1 MCKHFCCIKI
11 RYRLNLQD
19 LNIFMMDTPFV
30 YDRFVTGKNFVG
42 RKTECTILSNLL
54 EGGEHIYIYGR
65 PKSGKMSIVQQAL
78 FNRRMAGKQFMVAHV
93 SLSNVRNL
101 EQFLLK
107 FGTAVIKAVSST
119 AGEYESLV
127 QRHLEGTHFVF
138 DRSRF
143 ASCDE
148 VVSLN
153 WTPDMNDV
161 YKMIRLPQR
170 IAEERCRPYFVILE
184 DFQNL
189 MLADEYEDVFKQM
202 EELFRD
208 RDRTRPASA
217 SFIMAG
223 SQVNAMKYIFEEKKF
238 FYRLVEKINIGVV
251 DDREIIEYIV
261 KGFMVSGK
269 VIEREL
275 VLGACK
281 LFRGDMWYLNHFTSI
296 CDTMSRGY
304 INEGILME
312 ALRTIISIHEPRF
325 YAIVNDL
332 TDHQLSLLL
341 AILDGVTRFSA
352 SEVIEKYRLNSS
364 ANVRRVKDALKKKEV
379 ITFNEKDEP
388 VILDPLFEYWVSN
401 HYFER
406 K

>member
-1 MCKHFCCIKI
+1 
-11 RYRLNLQD
+11 
-19 LNIFMMDTPFV
+19 MMDTPFI

-42 RKTECTILSNLL
+42 RKTECAILSNLL
-54 EGGEHIYIYGR
+54 EAGEHIYLYGR

-78 FNRRMAGKQFMVAHV
+78 FNRRMSGKQFMVAHV
-93 SLSNVRNL
+93 SLSNIRNL
-101 EQFLLK
+101 EQFLIK
-107 FGTAVIKAVSST
+107 FGTAVIKSVSST

-127 QRHLEGTHFVF
+127 QKHLEGTHFVF

-153 WTPDMNDV
+153 WIPDMNDV
-161 YKMIRLPQR
+161 CKMIRMPQR
-170 IAEERCRPYFVILE
+170 IAEERCRPYYIIME

-189 MLADEYEDVFKQM
+189 MLADDYEDVFKII
-202 EELFRD
+202 EEFFSERD
-208 RDRTRPASA
+208 RMKPASA
-217 SFIMAG
+217 SFIMSG

-238 FYRLVEKINIGVV
+238 FYRQVEKINMGVV

-269 VIEREL
+269 VIERDL

-281 LFRGDMWYLNHFTSI
+281 LFRGDMWYMNHFTAI

-325 YAIVNDL
+325 YSIVNDL

-352 SEVIEKYRLNSS
+352 SDVIERYRLNSS

-388 VILDPLFEYWVSN
+388 VILDPLFEYWVRN

-406 K
+406 R

>member
-1 MCKHFCCIKI
+1 
-11 RYRLNLQD
+11 
-19 LNIFMMDTPFV
+19 
-30 YDRFVTGKNFVG
+30 
-42 RKTECTILSNLL
+42 
-54 EGGEHIYIYGR
+54 
-65 PKSGKMSIVQQAL
+65 MSVVQQTL
-78 FNRRMAGKQFMVAHV
+78 FNRRMAGRQFMVAHV

-107 FGTAVIKAVSST
+107 FGTAVIKSVSST
-119 AGEYESLV
+119 AGEYEALV
-127 QRHLEGTHFVF
+127 TKYLEGTHFVF

-153 WTPDMNDV
+153 WAPDMDDV

-170 IAEERCRPYFVILE
+170 IAEERCRPYYVILE
-184 DFQNL
+184 DFQNI
-189 MLADEYEDVFKQM
+189 MNADEYDDVFKKM
-202 EELFRD
+202 EELFRE
-208 RDRTRPASA
+208 RNRNLPGAA
-217 SFIMAG
+217 SFIIAG
-223 SQVNAMKYIFEEKKF
+223 SQVNAMKYIFEEKKY
-238 FYRLVEKINIGVV
+238 FYRLVERVNLGVV

-269 VIEREL
+269 VIERDL

-281 LFRGDMWYLNHFTSI
+281 LFRGDMWYLNHFISI

-312 ALRTIISIHEPRF
+312 ALKTIISIHEPRF

-341 AILDGVTRFSA
+341 AVLDGVTRFSA

-388 VILDPLFEYWVSN
+388 VIIDPLFEYWVSN
-401 HYFER
+401 HFFER
-406 K
+406 R

>member
-1 MCKHFCCIKI
+1 
-11 RYRLNLQD
+11 
-19 LNIFMMDTPFV
+19 MDTPFV
-30 YDRFVTGKNFVG
+30 YDRFVTGKNFIG
-42 RKTECTILSNLL
+42 RKTECTIMSNLL
-54 EGGEHIYIYGR
+54 ESGEHIVLYGR
-65 PKSGKMSIVQQAL
+65 PKSGKMSIVQQTL
-78 FNRRMAGKQFMVAHV
+78 FNRRMSGRQFMVAHA

-119 AGEYESLV
+119 AVEYEALITKY
-127 QRHLEGTHFVF
+127 LDGTHFVF

-170 IAEERCRPYFVILE
+170 IAEERCRPYYVILE
-184 DFQNL
+184 DFQNI
-189 MLADEYEDVFKQM
+189 MLAEEYDYVFKLM
-202 EELFRD
+202 EELFRE
-208 RDRTRPASA
+208 RNRMQPASA
-217 SFIMAG
+217 SFIIVG
-223 SQVNAMKYIFEEKKF
+223 SQVNAMKFIFEEKKY
-238 FYRLVEKINIGVV
+238 FYRLVEKITMSAV

-269 VIEREL
+269 VIERDL

-312 ALRTIISIHEPRF
+312 ALKTIISIHEPRF

-401 HYFER
+401 HFFER
-406 K
+406 R

>member
-1 MCKHFCCIKI
+1 
-11 RYRLNLQD
+11 
-19 LNIFMMDTPFV
+19 MDTPFI

-42 RKTECTILSNLL
+42 RKMECTILSNLL
-54 EGGEHIYIYGR
+54 ESGENIVVYGR
-65 PKSGKMSIVQQAL
+65 PKSGKMSIVQQTL
-78 FNRRMAGKQFMVAHV
+78 FNRRMAGKQFMVAPV
-93 SLSNVRNL
+93 CLSNIRNL

-107 FGTAVIKAVSST
+107 FGTAVIKSVSST
-119 AGEYESLV
+119 ASEYEALISKYLDS
-127 QRHLEGTHFVF
+127 THFVF

-143 ASCDE
+143 SSCDE

-161 YKMIRLPQR
+161 FKMIRLPQR
-170 IAEERCRPYFVILE
+170 IAEERNRPYYIILE
-184 DFQNL
+184 DFQNI
-189 MLADEYEDVFKQM
+189 MLADEYEEVFKQM
-202 EELFRD
+202 EDLFRE
-208 RDRTRPASA
+208 RNKVAP
-217 SFIMAG
+217 FIMAG
-223 SQVNAMKYIFEEKKF
+223 SQVNAMKYIFEEKKY
-238 FYRLVEKINIGVV
+238 FYRLVEKINLGVV

-269 VIEREL
+269 VIERDL

-281 LFRGDMWYLNHFTSI
+281 LFRGDMWYLNHFISI

-325 YAIVNDL
+325 YAIINDL

-388 VILDPLFEYWVSN
+388 VIIDPLFEYWVSN

-406 K
+406 R

>member
-1 MCKHFCCIKI
+1 
-11 RYRLNLQD
+11 
-19 LNIFMMDTPFV
+19 MMDTPFI

-42 RKTECTILSNLL
+42 RKAECTILSNLL
-54 EGGEHIYIYGR
+54 ESGENVFIYGR
-65 PKSGKMSIVQQAL
+65 PKSGKMSVVQQTL
-78 FNRRMAGKQFMVAHV
+78 FNRRMAGRQFMVAHV
-93 SLSNVRNL
+93 SLFNVRNL

-119 AGEYESLV
+119 ATEYESLIV
-127 QRHLEGTHFVF
+127 KYLEGTHFVF

-148 VVSLN
+148 VVSMN

-161 YKMIRLPQR
+161 NMMLRLPYR
-170 IAEERCRPYFVILE
+170 IAEERGKAYYVILE
-184 DFQNL
+184 EFQNI
-189 MLADEYEDVFKQM
+189 MFADEYEGVFKQM
-202 EELFRD
+202 EDILRERN
-208 RDRTRPASA
+208 RSV

-223 SQVNAMKYIFEEKKF
+223 SQVNAMKYIFEEKKY
-238 FYRLVEKINIGVV
+238 FYRLVEKIGMSVV

-261 KGFMVSGK
+261 KGFMISGK
-269 VIEREL
+269 VIERDL

-281 LFRGDMWYLNHFTSI
+281 LFRADMWYLNHFISI

-312 ALRTIISIHEPRF
+312 ALKTIISIHEPRF
-325 YAIVNDL
+325 YAVVNDL
-332 TDHQLSLLL
+332 TDHQLSLLQ

-401 HYFER
+401 HYFEKR
-406 K
+406 

>member
-1 MCKHFCCIKI
+1 
-11 RYRLNLQD
+11 
-19 LNIFMMDTPFV
+19 MDTPFV
-30 YDRFVTGKNFVG
+30 YDRFVTGKNFIG
-42 RKTECTILSNLL
+42 RKTECTIMSNLL
-54 EGGEHIYIYGR
+54 ESGEHIVLYGR
-65 PKSGKMSIVQQAL
+65 PKSGKMSIVQQTL
-78 FNRRMAGKQFMVAHV
+78 FNRRMSGRQFMVAHA

-119 AGEYESLV
+119 AVEYEALITKY
-127 QRHLEGTHFVF
+127 LDGTHFVF

-170 IAEERCRPYFVILE
+170 IAEERCRPYYVILE
-184 DFQNL
+184 DFQNI
-189 MLADEYEDVFKQM
+189 MLAEEYDDVFKLM
-202 EELFRD
+202 EELFRE
-208 RDRTRPASA
+208 RNRMQPASA
-217 SFIMAG
+217 SFIIAG
-223 SQVNAMKYIFEEKKF
+223 SQVNAMKFIFEEKKY
-238 FYRLVEKINIGVV
+238 FYRLVEKITMSTV

-269 VIEREL
+269 VIERDL

-312 ALRTIISIHEPRF
+312 ALKTIISIHEPRF
-325 YAIVNDL
+325 YVIVNDL

-401 HYFER
+401 HFFER
-406 K
+406 R

>member
-1 MCKHFCCIKI
+1 
-11 RYRLNLQD
+11 
-19 LNIFMMDTPFV
+19 MDTPFV
-30 YDRFVTGKNFVG
+30 YDRFVTGKNFIG
-42 RKTECTILSNLL
+42 RKTECTIMSNLL
-54 EGGEHIYIYGR
+54 ESGEHIVLYGR
-65 PKSGKMSIVQQAL
+65 PKSGKMSIVQQTL
-78 FNRRMAGKQFMVAHV
+78 FNRRMSGRQFMVAHA

-119 AGEYESLV
+119 AVEYEALITKY
-127 QRHLEGTHFVF
+127 LDGTHFVF

-170 IAEERCRPYFVILE
+170 IAEERCRPYYVILE
-184 DFQNL
+184 DFQNI
-189 MLADEYEDVFKQM
+189 MLAEEYDDVFKLM
-202 EELFRD
+202 EELFRE
-208 RDRTRPASA
+208 RNRMQPASA
-217 SFIMAG
+217 SFIIAG
-223 SQVNAMKYIFEEKKF
+223 SQVNAMKFIFEEKKY
-238 FYRLVEKINIGVV
+238 FYRLVEKITMSAV

-269 VIEREL
+269 VIERDL

-281 LFRGDMWYLNHFTSI
+281 LFRGDMGYLNHFTSI

-312 ALRTIISIHEPRF
+312 ALKTIISIHEPRF

-341 AILDGVTRFSA
+341 AILDGGTRFSA

-388 VILDPLFEYWVSN
+388 MILDPLFEYWVSN
-401 HYFER
+401 HFFER
-406 K
+406 R

>member
-1 MCKHFCCIKI
+1 
-11 RYRLNLQD
+11 
-19 LNIFMMDTPFV
+19 MDTPFV
-30 YDRFVTGKNFVG
+30 YDRFVTGKNFIG

-54 EGGEHIYIYGR
+54 ESGEHVVLYGR
-65 PKSGKMSIVQQAL
+65 PKSGKMSVVQQTL
-78 FNRRMAGKQFMVAHV
+78 FNRRMAGRQFMVAHI

-107 FGTAVIKAVSST
+107 FGTAVIKSVSST
-119 AGEYESLV
+119 AGEYEALV
-127 QRHLEGTHFVF
+127 TKYLEGTHFVF

-153 WTPDMNDV
+153 WAPDMDDV

-170 IAEERCRPYFVILE
+170 IAEERCRPYYVILE
-184 DFQNL
+184 DFQNI
-189 MLADEYEDVFKQM
+189 MNADEYDDVFKKM
-202 EELFRD
+202 EELFRE
-208 RDRTRPASA
+208 RNRNLPGAA
-217 SFIMAG
+217 SFIIAG
-223 SQVNAMKYIFEEKKF
+223 SQVNAMKYIFEEKKY
-238 FYRLVEKINIGVV
+238 FYRLVERVNLGVV

-269 VIEREL
+269 VIERDL

-281 LFRGDMWYLNHFTSI
+281 LFRGDMWYLNRFISI

-312 ALRTIISIHEPRF
+312 ALKTIISIHEPRF

-341 AILDGVTRFSA
+341 AVLDGVTRFSA

-388 VILDPLFEYWVSN
+388 VIIDPLFEYWVSN
-401 HYFER
+401 HFFER
-406 K
+406 R

>member
-1 MCKHFCCIKI
+1 
-11 RYRLNLQD
+11 
-19 LNIFMMDTPFV
+19 MDTPFV
-30 YDRFVTGKNFVG
+30 YDRFVTGKNFIG
-42 RKTECTILSNLL
+42 RKTECTIMSNLL
-54 EGGEHIYIYGR
+54 ESGEHIVLYGR
-65 PKSGKMSIVQQAL
+65 PKSGKMSIVQQTL
-78 FNRRMAGKQFMVAHV
+78 FNRRMSGRQFMVAHAG
-93 SLSNVRNL
+93 LSNVRNL

-119 AGEYESLV
+119 AVEYEALITKY
-127 QRHLEGTHFVF
+127 LDGTHFVF

-170 IAEERCRPYFVILE
+170 IAEERCRPYYVILE
-184 DFQNL
+184 DFQNI
-189 MLADEYEDVFKQM
+189 MLAEEYDDVFKLM
-202 EELFRD
+202 EELFRE
-208 RDRTRPASA
+208 RNRMQPASA
-217 SFIMAG
+217 SFIIAG
-223 SQVNAMKYIFEEKKF
+223 SQVNAMKFIFEEKKY
-238 FYRLVEKINIGVV
+238 FYRLVEKITMSTV

-269 VIEREL
+269 VIERDL

-312 ALRTIISIHEPRF
+312 ALKTIISIHEPRF

-401 HYFER
+401 HFFER
-406 K
+406 R

>member
-1 MCKHFCCIKI
+1 M
-11 RYRLNLQD
+11 QD

-54 EGGEHIYIYGR
+54 EAGEHIYLYGR

-93 SLSNVRNL
+93 SLSNIRNL

-127 QRHLEGTHFVF
+127 QKHLDGTHFVF

-170 IAEERCRPYFVILE
+170 IAEERCRPYYVILE
-184 DFQNL
+184 DFQNI
-189 MLADEYEDVFKQM
+189 MLADEYEDVFKLM
-202 EELFRD
+202 EELFRE
-208 RDRTRPASA
+208 RDRMKPASA
-217 SFIMAG
+217 SFIIAG

-238 FYRLVEKINIGVV
+238 FYRLVEKINMGVV

-269 VIEREL
+269 VIERDL

-325 YAIVNDL
+325 YAIINDL

-406 K
+406 R